1 MQYKEAERLA
11 NNYHKNRLIDLK
23 RARFHYHE
31 AMKELLTGKRSAFA
45 KQPSDRT
52 KSTKIAKSMQV
63 LQRAGFFHDE

>member
-1 MQYKEAERLA
+1 MTPMQYKEAERLA

-45 KQPSDRT
+45 KQPRDKT
-52 KSTKIAKSMQV
+52 KKYADITTW
-63 LQRAGFFHDE
+63 GFPPR